1 MTTLQIAQQIQTI
14 LENEFSINSLLKGS
28 CGYGI
33 PSEISDVD
41 IQLKLDSLDKW
52 ELIKSHFDANELNP
66 VKIIDNDGNEFTS
79 YMLVFKQDNVEVSL
93 LYDDNPKVYELVEMV
108 LASIVDLPLEQKY
121 ILRLVGG
128 SYKYMGKDAYKTLLE
143 IFAKLSPILKT
154 NLIEDAKAGKLIN
167 EDSAR
172 IIRKSVQALF
182 VNETDCKY
190 PRKLL

>member
-1 MTTLQIAQQIQTI
+1 MSYF
-14 LENEFSINSLLKGS
+14 NPLLKF
-28 CGYGI
+28 GI
-33 PSEISDVD
+33 
-41 IQLKLDSLDKW
+41 DK
-52 ELIKSHFDANELNP
+52 I
-66 VKIIDNDGNEFTS
+66 
-79 YMLVFKQDNVEVSL
+79 FKQAQESGFDGIL
-93 LYDDNPKVYELVEMV
+93 
-108 LASIVDLPLEQKY
+108 IVDLPLEQKY